1 MKIEVTIGKRAL
13 LVFAGFAVLLGVVF
27 VYAATPN
34 PGHDASMTG
43 DGSGLEPFGGKSTF
57 AGGVSAWYAFPGHL
71 GIGNSSIHRGNYQ
84 PELFINSSDGY
95 TGMALV
101 ANGSGDRHQF
111 IDFIYNGIVKAN
123 IDYAAQGGVL
133 LINGNPSAAA
143 TKVGLN
149 KSVPTVTF
157 DVGGTSKADKLCI
170 GDDCK
175 VGWGVTRGYEDG
187 IGNARIQL
195 VSNSGIDDVVTDIA
209 PYREDFD
216 PTVGG
221 ARFCALSQ
229 TYIDPKATGGGGQ
242 CSVEKVGGMWK
253 LNAYRTHQGV
263 EVVCSAYCIMNTNS

>member
-13 LVFAGFAVLLGVVF
+13 LVFAGLAVLLGVVF

-43 DGSGLEPFGGKSTF
+43 DGSGLEAFGGKSTF
-57 AGGVSAWYAFPGHL
+57 AGDHGSWYAFPGHL
-71 GIGNSSIHRGNYQ
+71 GIGNASIHRGNYQ

-101 ANGSGDRHQF
+101 ANGSGDGHQY
-111 IDFIYNGIVKAN
+111 IDFMHNGLVRAN
-123 IDYAAQGGVL
+123 LDYASQTNVFL
-133 LINGNPSAAA
+133 VNGNPSAVM

-149 KSVPTVTF
+149 KSIPTVTF

-170 GDDCK
+170 GNDCK
-175 VGWGVTRGYEDG
+175 VGWGDTQGFEDG
-187 IGNARIQL
+187 ITNARIHL
-195 VSNSGIDDVVTDIA
+195 VPNVGLSDVVTDIA
-209 PYREDFD
+209 PYLEDFV
-216 PTVGG
+216 PLFGG

-242 CSVEKVGGMWK
+242 CSVEKVGGLWK
-253 LNAYRTHQGV
+253 LNAYRTQPGV
-263 EVVCSAYCIMNTNS
+263 EVVCSAYCIMNTDN